1 MLLQQILEQLDAELL
16 RLSTLRGIVAD
27 LAQLPAVLKK
37 LTPKLD
43 AIPPVETEFR
53 ELPRRLR
60 MPRKKTA
67 NASEQPIAEGRTLTK
82 AVPSAPVVVSAQ
94 ELLRERRQREAL
106 KRAPGAEF
114 PDAASA
120 SIASDALAR
129 DLATR
134 WLSGTG
140 TLTL

>member
-1 MLLQQILEQLDAELL
+1 MLLQQILEQLDAELF

-27 LAQLPAVLKK
+27 LAQLPAVVTK

-43 AIPPVETEFR
+43 AIPPVQTEPG
-53 ELPRRLR
+53 EPPRRRR

-67 NASEQPIAEGRTLTK
+67 QASEQPMAERKTLTK

-114 PDAASA
+114 QDAASA
-120 SIASDALAR
+120 SMGSDALAR